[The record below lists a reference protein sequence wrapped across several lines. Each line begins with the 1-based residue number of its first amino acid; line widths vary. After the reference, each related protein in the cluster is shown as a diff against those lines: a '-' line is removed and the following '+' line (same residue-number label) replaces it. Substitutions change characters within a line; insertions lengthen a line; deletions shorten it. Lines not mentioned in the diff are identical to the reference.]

1 METETILRAIENGK
15 LNDAREGISDIML
28 NKIADSL
35 EERKQSL
42 GDNLVGV
49 CEDCDEVEEGSKKEY
64 EAFFKK
70 AMKKFGISSPAD
82 LKSEEEKKKFFDY
95 VDKNYKGEK
104 NEETEIEEG
113 NEFSKALRTA
123 RKEGKSTFNVDG
135 KEYTVED
142 YDEDELDEIAG
153 AAIKVGAKVAKS
165 KTARKVAKAAVGA
178 AASSVAKRMKK

>member
-1 METETILRAIENGK
+1 MEVENIVRALEQGK
-15 LNDAREGISDIML
+15 LNDAKDGIGEVL
-28 NKIADSL
+28 LGKIANSL
-35 EERKQSL
+35 EEKRETL
-42 GDNLVGV
+42 GDTLVTPTDV
-49 CEDCDEVEEGSKKEY
+49 QEGDKAEY

-82 LKSEEEKKKFFDY
+82 LKSDEEKKKFFDY

-142 YDEDELDEIAG
+142 YDEEEED
-153 AAIKVGAKVAKS
+153 
-165 KTARKVAKAAVGA
+165 
-178 AASSVAKRMKK
+178 

>member
-1 METETILRAIENGK
+1 METENILRAIEKGK
-15 LNDAREGISDIML
+15 LNDAKSGISDVL
-28 NKIADSL
+28 LAKIATSL
-35 EERKQSL
+35 EEKRQTL
-42 GDNLVGV
+42 GDTLVV
-49 CEDCDEVEEGSKKEY
+49 PSDVQEGDKAEY

-95 VDKNYKGEK
+95 IEKNYKGEK

-142 YDEDELDEIAG
+142 YDEEEED
-153 AAIKVGAKVAKS
+153 
-165 KTARKVAKAAVGA
+165 
-178 AASSVAKRMKK
+178 

>member
-1 METETILRAIENGK
+1 MEVENIVRALEQGK
-15 LNDAREGISDIML
+15 LNDAKDGIGEVL
-28 NKIADSL
+28 LGKIANSL
-35 EERKQSL
+35 EEKRETL
-42 GDNLVGV
+42 GDTLVTPTDV
-49 CEDCDEVEEGSKKEY
+49 QEGDKAEY

-142 YDEDELDEIAG
+142 YDEEEED
-153 AAIKVGAKVAKS
+153 
-165 KTARKVAKAAVGA
+165 
-178 AASSVAKRMKK
+178 

>member
-1 METETILRAIENGK
+1 MEVENIVKALEQGH
-15 LNDAREGISDIML
+15 LNDAKNGIGEIL
-28 NKIADSL
+28 LGKIATSL
-35 EERKQSL
+35 EEKRETL
-42 GDNLVGV
+42 GDTLVTPTDV
-49 CEDCDEVEEGSKKEY
+49 QEGDKAEY

-95 VDKNYKGEK
+95 IEKNYKGEK

-113 NEFSKALRTA
+113 NNFSKALRTA

-142 YDEDELDEIAG
+142 YDEEEED
-153 AAIKVGAKVAKS
+153 
-165 KTARKVAKAAVGA
+165 
-178 AASSVAKRMKK
+178 

>member
-1 METETILRAIENGK
+1 MEVENIVRALEQGK
-15 LNDAREGISDIML
+15 LNDAKDGIGEVL
-28 NKIADSL
+28 LGKIANSL
-35 EERKQSL
+35 EEKRETL
-42 GDNLVGV
+42 GDTLVTPTDV
-49 CEDCDEVEEGSKKEY
+49 QEGDKAEY

-82 LKSEEEKKKFFDY
+82 LKSDEEKKKFFDY

>member
-49 CEDCDEVEEGSKKEY
+49 CEDCDELEEGSKKEY

-82 LKSEEEKKKFFDY
+82 LKSEEEKIYNKFQL
-95 VDKNYKGEK
+95 VM
-104 NEETEIEEG
+104 
-113 NEFSKALRTA
+113 LRL
-123 RKEGKSTFNVDG
+123 V
-135 KEYTVED
+135 
-142 YDEDELDEIAG
+142 L
-153 AAIKVGAKVAKS
+153 
-165 KTARKVAKAAVGA
+165 
-178 AASSVAKRMKK
+178 